1 MFSVKVLPVLGFAA
15 ISFVAGCE
23 TRETALI
30 NSSYPPVDMVSMAS
44 PLSSKFRS
52 EIVTVVHFEF
62 DNDELDATA
71 LRIIEDQA
79 AWILDNPTIRFSV
92 IGHTDRVGN
101 NSYNMDLGMRRAD
114 RVVAALVA
122 MGVNEQQLLA
132 EISKGEEE
140 NIIDTEDRE
149 RANRRVLTE
158 VLGLMPSSSSSS
170 IIRNDDDDNSN
181 SDRRRRNLISEAP
194 EGDAP
199 EVDTPVVETTEEEA
213 PEVEA
218 SVVETPEE
226 EAPEVETSVV
236 ETPEE
241 EAPEVEAS
249 VVETPEEEAPEVE
262 TSVVET
268 PEEEAPEV
276 EDSVVETTEEE
287 APEVEASVV
296 ETPEEEA
303 PEVEASERSN
313 PGNDKKVGRASEN
326 PNDREGWG
334 SGSRGRSS

>member
-1 MFSVKVLPVLGFAA
+1 MFKVKVLPVLGFAA
-15 ISFVAGCE
+15 ISLVVGCG
-23 TRETALI
+23 TSETALK

-79 AWILDNPTIRFSV
+79 AWILDNPNIRFSV

-122 MGVNEQQLLA
+122 MGVNELQLLA

-140 NIIDTEDRE
+140 NIIETEDRE

-158 VLGLMPSSSSSS
+158 VMGLMPNTSSSS
-170 IIRNDDDDNSN
+170 IIRNDDDNSN
-181 SDRRRRNLISEAP
+181 SDRRRRNPISEAL

-199 EVDTPVVETTEEEA
+199 EEEATEEAAEEETTEVEATEVETTEVETTEEE
-213 PEVEA
+213 
-218 SVVETPEE
+218 TT
-226 EAPEVETSVV
+226 EVET
-236 ETPEE
+236 TDEE
-241 EAPEVEAS
+241 ATEVEAPEVEA
-249 VVETPEEEAPEVE
+249 PLGG
-262 TSVVET
+262 
-268 PEEEAPEV
+268 
-276 EDSVVETTEEE
+276 
-287 APEVEASVV
+287 
-296 ETPEEEA
+296 
-303 PEVEASERSN
+303 N
-313 PGNDKKVGRASEN
+313 PGNEEGVGRAGEN
-326 PNDREGWG
+326 PNGSGGWG
-334 SGSRGRSS
+334 NGSIGNSG

>member
-1 MFSVKVLPVLGFAA
+1 MFNLKVLPVLGFAA
-15 ISFVAGCE
+15 ISFVAGCG
-23 TRETALI
+23 TSETALK

-79 AWILDNPTIRFSV
+79 AWILDNPNIRFSV

-122 MGVNEQQLLA
+122 MGVNELQLLA

-140 NIIDTEDRE
+140 NIIETEDRE

-158 VLGLMPSSSSSS
+158 VMGLMPNTSSSS
-170 IIRNDDDDNSN
+170 IIRNDDDNSN
-181 SDRRRRNLISEAP
+181 SDRRRRNPISEAL

-199 EVDTPVVETTEEEA
+199 EEEAAEEETTEVETTDEEATEVEA

-218 SVVETPEE
+218 PLGG
-226 EAPEVETSVV
+226 
-236 ETPEE
+236 
-241 EAPEVEAS
+241 
-249 VVETPEEEAPEVE
+249 
-262 TSVVET
+262 
-268 PEEEAPEV
+268 
-276 EDSVVETTEEE
+276 
-287 APEVEASVV
+287 
-296 ETPEEEA
+296 
-303 PEVEASERSN
+303 N
-313 PGNDKKVGRASEN
+313 PGNEEGVGRAGEN
-326 PNDREGWG
+326 PNGSGGWG
-334 SGSRGRSS
+334 NGSIGNSG

>member
-1 MFSVKVLPVLGFAA
+1 MFKVKVLPVLGFAA
-15 ISFVAGCE
+15 ISLVVGCG
-23 TRETALI
+23 TSETALK

-79 AWILDNPTIRFSV
+79 AWILDNPNIRFSV

-122 MGVNEQQLLA
+122 MGVNELQLLA

-140 NIIDTEDRE
+140 NIIETEDRE

-158 VLGLMPSSSSSS
+158 VMGLMPNSSSSSF
-170 IIRNDDDDNSN
+170 IRNDDDDNSN
-181 SDRRRRNLISEAP
+181 SDRRRRNPISEAL

-199 EVDTPVVETTEEEA
+199 EEEATEEAAEEETTEVEATEVETTEVETTEEE
-213 PEVEA
+213 
-218 SVVETPEE
+218 TT
-226 EAPEVETSVV
+226 EVET
-236 ETPEE
+236 TDEE
-241 EAPEVEAS
+241 ATEVEAPEVEA
-249 VVETPEEEAPEVE
+249 PLGG
-262 TSVVET
+262 
-268 PEEEAPEV
+268 
-276 EDSVVETTEEE
+276 
-287 APEVEASVV
+287 
-296 ETPEEEA
+296 
-303 PEVEASERSN
+303 N
-313 PGNDKKVGRASEN
+313 PGNEEGVGRAGEN
-326 PNDREGWG
+326 PNGSGGWG
-334 SGSRGRSS
+334 NGSIGNSG

>member
-1 MFSVKVLPVLGFAA
+1 MFKVKVLPVLGFAA
-15 ISFVAGCE
+15 ISLVVGCG
-23 TRETALI
+23 TSETALK

-79 AWILDNPTIRFSV
+79 AWILDNPNIRFSV

-122 MGVNEQQLLA
+122 MGVNELQLLA

-140 NIIDTEDRE
+140 NIIETEDRE

-158 VLGLMPSSSSSS
+158 VMGLMPNTSSSS
-170 IIRNDDDDNSN
+170 IIRNDDDNSN
-181 SDRRRRNLISEAP
+181 SDRRRRNPISEAL

-199 EVDTPVVETTEEEA
+199 EEEATEVETTEEEA
-213 PEVEA
+213 TEV
-218 SVVETPEE
+218 
-226 EAPEVETSVV
+226 
-236 ETPEE
+236 
-241 EAPEVEAS
+241 EAPEVEA
-249 VVETPEEEAPEVE
+249 PLGG
-262 TSVVET
+262 
-268 PEEEAPEV
+268 
-276 EDSVVETTEEE
+276 
-287 APEVEASVV
+287 
-296 ETPEEEA
+296 
-303 PEVEASERSN
+303 N
-313 PGNDKKVGRASEN
+313 PGNEEGVGRAGEN
-326 PNDREGWG
+326 PNGSGGWG
-334 SGSRGRSS
+334 NGSIGNSG